1 MRKFLSALM
10 LCAALSLFAL
20 AACNKDGSGVAE
32 LMETDGNTVV
42 IKAIKTDASVSLAD
56 VLSSLK
62 EQGKLDYE
70 GRQGDYGLEILSING
85 YTPDSDKKEFW
96 AIYTT
101 LGEYEGVSYS
111 DGTWGTFVYKDET
124 LNSAAFGVSQ
134 MPIIAGELYILTIST
149 Y

>member
-1 MRKFLSALM
+1 MKKFLSALM

-32 LMETDGNTVV
+32 LVETDGNTVV

-62 EQGKLDYE
+62 KQGKLDYE

-85 YTPDSDKKEFW
+85 YTPGADKKEFW

-111 DGTWGTFVYKDET
+111 DETWGTFVYKDET

>member
-1 MRKFLSALM
+1 MKKFLSALM

-32 LMETDGNTVV
+32 LVETDGNTVV

-85 YTPDSDKKEFW
+85 YTPDSDKNEFW

-111 DGTWGTFVYKDET
+111 DGTWETFVYKDET